1 MDLTDPIRDQN
12 LNIYSGKLNKIISD
26 SHVPVQYSQEYLY
39 NFKEICLSLRPF
51 PQSLQSSTLQNPITA
66 LRIPVLGT
74 YEGPGRGKYLGEL
87 QPISKSTRIHSS
99 TCTTLLMISPLQH
112 LRVLPKALSV
122 LSRPSEIPSMTLTSG
137 PQSCLT
143 KGPLQDNYYPQTSTT
158 TDFYSVL
165 KKPTRSL
172 RTSQN
177 FSSSSVC
184 RISR

>member
-12 LNIYSGKLNKIISD
+12 LNIYSGKLGKIISD

-39 NFKEICLSLRPF
+39 NFKENLPVIKTLPSK
-51 PQSLQSSTLQNPITA
+51 STVQYLAKSHQGSQDTCS
-66 LRIPVLGT
+66 

-137 PQSCLT
+137 PQIYLT
-143 KGPLQDNYYPQTSTT
+143 IIILRLLPLQTFTVY
-158 TDFYSVL
+158 
-165 KKPTRSL
+165 L
-172 RTSQN
+172 RNLQGH
-177 FSSSSVC
+177 
-184 RISR
+184 